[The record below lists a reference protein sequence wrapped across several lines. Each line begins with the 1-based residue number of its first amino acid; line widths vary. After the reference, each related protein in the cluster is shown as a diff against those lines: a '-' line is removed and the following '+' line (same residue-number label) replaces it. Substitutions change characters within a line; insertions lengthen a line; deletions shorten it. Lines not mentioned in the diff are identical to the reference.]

1 MEFARKM
8 RDDRGKGNII
18 VVEDGEESEMEADES
33 EVYMKMFVTYSFIH
47 VTLFWCEYV

>member
-18 VVEDGEESEMEADES
+18 VMEDGEESEMEADES
-33 EVYMKMFVTYSFIH
+33 EVNITTFIQVISFGVNMFD
-47 VTLFWCEYV
+47 